1 MSCVLGVDGG
11 ASKTLALVARTDGTV
26 VGIGSGGGSN
36 IYDGDPDGALA
47 TAAAVARD
55 AMATA
60 GVAPGQIETAVLSM
74 CGADWPEDF
83 ARIQSAMA
91 DLARDVIVVNDAV
104 GGLRSGSPDGTGVGV
119 VCGTGGA
126 TGARNATGVTW
137 HTSFWQGAGG
147 ALDLA
152 RDLLRAV
159 YRADLG
165 ISGPTALTPA
175 ALAFLSADTVEEILF
190 RATALDGPGLANRTG
205 LARVLLTVAD
215 DGDATARGLVA
226 AHGNELGE
234 YALAAARRVGL
245 EGQPF
250 NLVLAGGVFR
260 HDTPLLAE
268 ALVARVRTTSP
279 GITVIRS
286 AFEPVVGAVLL
297 ALEQQGVGI
306 DDDVL
311 MRIRS
316 TIPLTDGR
324 AIATVRDL

>member
-1 MSCVLGVDGG
+1 MSYVLGVDGG
-11 ASKTLALVARTDGTV
+11 ASKTIALVARTDGTI
-26 VGIGSGGGSN
+26 VGMGAGGGSN
-36 IYDGDPDGALA
+36 IYDGDPDSALA
-47 TAAAVARD
+47 TGAAVVREAMAAAE
-55 AMATA
+55 
-60 GVAPGQIETAVLSM
+60 VAPSDIETAVFSM

-83 ARIQSAMA
+83 VRIQSAMA
-91 DLARDVIVVNDAV
+91 YLARQVTVVNDAV

-126 TGARNATGVTW
+126 TAARNAAGETW

-152 RDLLRAV
+152 RDLLRTI

-165 ISGPTALTPA
+165 IAQPTALTPA
-175 ALAFLSADTVEEILF
+175 ALAFLSASTVEEILF
-190 RATALDGPGLANRTG
+190 RATALNGPGLVNRSG

-215 DGDATARGLVA
+215 EGDATARDLVA
-226 AHGNELGE
+226 AHGDELGE

-245 EGQPF
+245 EGRPF

-268 ALVARVRTTSP
+268 ALVAKVRTTSP

-286 AFEPVVGAVLL
+286 AFEPVVGALLL
-297 ALEQQGVGI
+297 ALEQHGVGV
-306 DDDVL
+306 DDTML
-311 MRIRS
+311 ARIRS
-316 TIPLTDGR
+316 TIPHRHGHL
-324 AIATVRDL
+324 AMTVRDI

>member
-1 MSCVLGVDGG
+1 MSYVLGVDGG
-11 ASKTLALVARTDGTV
+11 ASKTIALVARTDGTV

-47 TAAAVARD
+47 TGVAVVRE
-55 AMATA
+55 AMVAA
-60 GVAPGQIETAVLSM
+60 GVAPEEIGTAVFSM

-83 ARIQSAMA
+83 ARIHSAMVH
-91 DLARDVIVVNDAV
+91 LSRQVIVVNDAV
-104 GGLRSGSPDGTGVGV
+104 GGLRAGSPDGTGVGV

-126 TGARNATGVTW
+126 TAARNTAGDTW

-159 YRADLG
+159 YRANLG
-165 ISGPTALTPA
+165 IAQPTALTPA
-175 ALAFLSADTVEEILF
+175 ALAFLSADTVGEILF
-190 RATALDGPGLANRTG
+190 RATALNGPGLANRTG

-215 DGDATARGLVA
+215 EGDATARDLVA
-226 AHGNELGE
+226 THGDELGE
-234 YALAAARRVGL
+234 YALAAARRVSL

-279 GITVIRS
+279 EITVIRS
-286 AFEPVVGAVLL
+286 AFEPVVGALLL
-297 ALEQQGVGI
+297 ALEQHGGCV
-306 DDDVL
+306 DDEIL
-311 MRIRS
+311 ARIRS
-316 TIPLTDGR
+316 TVPRSRGHL
-324 AIATVRDL
+324 AMTVRDI